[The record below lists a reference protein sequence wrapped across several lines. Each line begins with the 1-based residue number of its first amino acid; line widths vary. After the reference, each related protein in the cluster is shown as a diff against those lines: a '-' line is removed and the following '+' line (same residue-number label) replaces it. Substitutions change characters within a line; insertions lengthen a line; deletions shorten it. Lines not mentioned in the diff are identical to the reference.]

1 MLSAIALC
9 PPNLPLNDKDKLPRP
24 PARPSCRA
32 EPIWRS
38 RSASSVGSALSRIA
52 AELAKAQ
59 PVEAGCFDGCTE
71 FLGHNVVAAFTT
83 NRKEMASPRP
93 VWQRRTCQRVLFYR
107 HRIGQR
113 SPSLTTPP
121 LPMDEEGTTATASSS
136 CPSPGL
142 AKPRLCFRAILGWF
156 QPLARLQ
163 QRGYSDGRSLLACV
177 RARVEQSTD
186 ATWQRTCGWRKKRSR
201 TPEKCPLQASAS
213 ENFRGC
219 RSRALTETTAEQL
232 VAKAREP

>member
-1 MLSAIALC
+1 MNSQNRSRGPRQVQPPVRRAFAVVRMTAKLEIAMATKISGRPNRYHTHFPLSMASHTRSAIMNTAAPSSTKLTRNAHHVRESLLFVAGDAGAWELPEGGMLSAIALC

-83 NRKEMASPRP
+83 NRKEMASRHGPFGKD
-93 VWQRRTCQRVLFYR
+93 VLVNVYYSTV
-107 HRIGQR
+107 IE
-113 SPSLTTPP
+113 SVN
-121 LPMDEEGTTATASSS
+121 
-136 CPSPGL
+136 
-142 AKPRLCFRAILGWF
+142 
-156 QPLARLQ
+156 ARL
-163 QRGYSDGRSLLACV
+163 L
-177 RARVEQSTD
+177 
-186 ATWQRTCGWRKKRSR
+186 
-201 TPEKCPLQASAS
+201 
-213 ENFRGC
+213 
-219 RSRALTETTAEQL
+219 
-232 VAKAREP
+232 